1 MGRFFP
7 MKALV
12 LSGAR
17 TTHAHSQAI
26 LARLVLKIIVS
37 VNLAVKELMQ
47 IFVQM
52 NLSVLKK
59 SKMQLKHSKTIKLLV
74 SMALSLNY

>member
-1 MGRFFP
+1 M
-7 MKALV
+7 
-12 LSGAR
+12 
-17 TTHAHSQAI
+17 
-26 LARLVLKIIVS
+26 VLKIIVS